1 MIYRPMS
8 GRRIWEE
15 LYKDKDNID
24 LIGMSRIEPSL
35 YKEIRKMAE
44 ETAYDNFW
52 DLRTSMS

>member
-44 ETAYDNFW
+44 ETAYDNFFG
-52 DLRTSMS
+52 T